1 MKILNDI
8 NNYRI
13 SEEMDEEPD
22 ENKLVFF
29 NNKNPTTFLF
39 EELQIM
45 P

>member
-1 MKILNDI
+1 MKVLDDI
-8 NNYRI
+8 QSFRI

-29 NNKNPTTFLF
+29 NNKNPTTYLF
-39 EELQIM
+39 EELQGM